1 MDIRIDRN
9 DERPLYIQLADSI
22 REMVLQGSLLPG
34 QRLPTVRALFHETGL
49 SDGTIRH
56 AYEHLAREGVLTLV
70 QGSGTFVSHE
80 PRGNRSKEIRAM
92 AAIDR
97 MLEELE
103 GLGMTLREIQLYI
116 NVKMSHRKDSRPLV
130 RLACVDESSEMLNEL
145 ALQLST
151 LPGVEL
157 TEYLLQDVRRA
168 PIQLLGS
175 FPLVVTTQANH
186 PELLALMGEQ
196 REKVLCVALAPE
208 PGTLIALAR
217 LPLDSRIGIYCRS
230 KRFREIVLREL
241 ALVPGFDVAAVK
253 DVRPKVSAALKDLLQ
268 GLDVLLVAPDYLTYA
283 DDQSQEQLSCFV
295 KRGGRLIPCRHRL
308 DQGSRMVLEQKILEL
323 RG

>member
-1 MDIRIDRN
+1 MDIRIDRT
-9 DERPLYIQLADSI
+9 DERPLYIQLADAI

-34 QRLPTVRALFHETGL
+34 QRLPTVRALFHKTGL

-70 QGSGTFVSHE
+70 QGSGTFVSNE
-80 PRGNRSKEIRAM
+80 PQGNRSKEIRAM

-103 GLGMTLREIQLYI
+103 GLGMTPREVQLYI
-116 NVKMSHRKDSRPLV
+116 NIKMSHREDSRPLV
-130 RLACVDESSEMLNEL
+130 RLACVDEGSEMLNEL

-168 PIQLLGS
+168 PVQLLGS
-175 FPLVVTTQANH
+175 FPLVVTTRSNH

-208 PGTLIALAR
+208 PGTLVALAR
-217 LPLDSRIGIYCRS
+217 LPLENRIGIYCRS
-230 KRFREIVLREL
+230 KCFREIMLREL
-241 ALVPGFDVAAVK
+241 TQLPGIDAAAVQ
-253 DVRPKVSAALKDLLQ
+253 VIPANASPALKDLLH
-268 GLDVLLVAPDYLTYA
+268 GLDVLLVAPDYLAYA
-283 DDQSQEQLSCFV
+283 DEPAQEQLSAFA
-295 KRGGRLIPCRHRL
+295 KRGGQLIPCRHRL
-308 DQGSRMVLEQKILEL
+308 DQGSRMVLEQRILEL
-323 RG
+323 QG